1 MKIFIDIGHPA
12 HVHYFKYL
20 IRILKSRDYNFFITA
35 RNKEMTQYLLN
46 KYELDYVDRGK
57 GSDSFWGKLYNLF
70 KANKLLLIKAKAF
83 KPDLFIS
90 FASPYAAQTS
100 KMLGIP
106 SITFDDTESARFGH
120 LMYKNFTSC
129 ILTPDCFEKNFGGK
143 HLKFAGYMEL
153 SYLHSNYFKHCTSIF
168 KFLDL
173 NDNEPYVLLRFVSWS
188 ASHDFGLKGIS
199 IENKI
204 KAVEKFSEFGKVFIT
219 AENNLPQELEKYKI
233 EIPPELIHHVIYYAS
248 LLLGESAT
256 MASEAAVLGTPAI
269 YIDNIG
275 RGYTKEQENKFGL
288 VFNYTSSESDQ
299 EKAINKGIELLK
311 NKNLEEKFQKRR
323 QKMLS
328 DKIDVTAFMV
338 WFIENY
344 PESFKIM
351 KENPDYQYR
360 FK

>member
-1 MKIFIDIGHPA
+1 MRIFIDIGHPA
-12 HVHYFKYL
+12 HIHYFKNL
-20 IRILKSRDYNFFITA
+20 IKVLESKGYDFLITA

-46 KYELDYVDRGK
+46 KYELDYLDRGK
-57 GSDSFWGKLYNLF
+57 GSDSFWGKLYNLL
-70 KANKLLLIKAKAF
+70 KVNKLLITKAKIF
-83 KPDLFIS
+83 KPDLIIS
-90 FASPYAAQTS
+90 FASPYAAQTA

-106 SITFDDTESARFGH
+106 SITFDDTESATFGH

-153 SYLHSNYFKHCTSIF
+153 SYLHSNYFKPSNSIYNY
-168 KFLDL
+168 LGL
-173 NDNEPYVLLRFVSWS
+173 NENEPFVLLRFVSWS
-188 ASHDFGLKGIS
+188 ASHDFGLKGLS
-199 IENKI
+199 LDNKL

-233 EIPPELIHHVIYYAS
+233 EMPPELIHHAIYYAS
-248 LLLGESAT
+248 LLFGESAT

-269 YIDNIG
+269 YIDNVG
-275 RGYTKEQENKFGL
+275 RGYTKEQENKYGL
-288 VFNYTSSESDQ
+288 VFNYTSSEYDQ

-311 NKNLEEKFQKRR
+311 NKNLEEEIQKRR

-344 PESFKIM
+344 PESVKVM
-351 KENPDYQYR
+351 KVNPDYQYR